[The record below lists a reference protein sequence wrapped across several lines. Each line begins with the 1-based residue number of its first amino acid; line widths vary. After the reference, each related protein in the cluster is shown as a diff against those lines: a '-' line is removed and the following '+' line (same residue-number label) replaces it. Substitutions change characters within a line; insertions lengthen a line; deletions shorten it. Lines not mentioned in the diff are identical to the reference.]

1 MAMRAFR
8 TLVIAAVF
16 VSCSGPDGGERP
28 PDAAFAQDASAGSD
42 VRLLPDA
49 LVLEPG
55 APDFSPGGP
64 PEDPGKPS
72 SPDALAMDPGDGG
85 APSDLP
91 PAQDPGA
98 DVVPDATV
106 PADPG
111 AAPDADAPI
120 AGRCGPSGEPC
131 GPGMACLPDDE
142 TGIPRC
148 RFVAECS
155 EQGMVEAEDL
165 LDFFLWSTSL
175 YLKVKARVWVGPAMC
190 TATPCSADHPCCNAC
205 FAPLVVGDK
214 KFPVVLLGQG
224 VTFGCQGSEC
234 DYSLACSPMK
244 PDAWYLIWGTIS
256 LIGGEAQFF
265 VDSFC
270 PAPDSPRRSRKHDG
284 TP

>member
-1 MAMRAFR
+1 MAMRAIR

-16 VSCSGPDGGERP
+16 VACSGPGGGGGA
-28 PDAAFAQDASAGSD
+28 PDAGSD
-42 VRLLPDA
+42 VRLLQDA
-49 LVLEPG
+49 LVLESG

-64 PEDPGKPS
+64 AHDPGEPS
-72 SPDALAMDPGDGG
+72 SPDAPAMDPDDGS
-85 APSDLP
+85 APSDLL
-91 PAQDPGA
+91 PAQDPGTPS
-98 DVVPDATV
+98 DVEVVPDAAV

-111 AAPDADAPI
+111 AMPDADALI
-120 AGRCGPSGEPC
+120 AGHCGSPGSTC

-155 EQGMVEAEDL
+155 ETGMIEAEDL
-165 LDFFLWSTSL
+165 PDFFLSSTSL
-175 YLKVKARVWVGPAMC
+175 YVKVKAWVWVGPAAC
-190 TATPCSADHPCCNAC
+190 SVIPCPADHPCCNAC
-205 FAPLVVGDK
+205 FAPLVIGDK
-214 KFPVVLLGQG
+214 KFPIILLGQG

-234 DYSLACSPMK
+234 DYSLACSPLK

-270 PAPDSPRRSRKHDG
+270 LAPED
-284 TP
+284 

>member
-1 MAMRAFR
+1 MAMRANR
-8 TLVIAAVF
+8 ILVVAALF
-16 VSCSGPDGGERP
+16 VACAGAGGGGTPDVP
-28 PDAAFAQDASAGSD
+28 SALDASAASD

-55 APDFSPGGP
+55 APDFAPGGP
-64 PEDPGKPS
+64 ADDLGDPA
-72 SPDALAMDPGDGG
+72 SPDAPAMDPGDG
-85 APSDLP
+85 APSDRPL
-91 PAQDPGA
+91 AQDPGA
-98 DVVPDATV
+98 LPDVPVVPDATV

-111 AAPDADAPI
+111 SMPDAPI
-120 AGRCGPSGEPC
+120 AGRCGSPGSTC

-155 EQGMVEAEDL
+155 EKGIVEADDL
-165 LDFFLWSTSL
+165 LDFFLSSTSL
-175 YLKVKARVWVGPAMC
+175 YIKVKARVWVGPAV
-190 TATPCSADHPCCNAC
+190 CSVILCPADHPCCNAC

-214 KFPVVLLGQG
+214 KFPIVLLGQG

-234 DYSLACSPMK
+234 DYSLACSPMT

-270 PAPDSPRRSRKHDG
+270 PATDD
-284 TP
+284 